1 MRSKWGQ
8 NFLADDGVAR
18 RIVQALGAGPS
29 GWSSSLEIG
38 PGPGGPHAFLV
49 GTTKAL
55 TAVELDRRLAEDLR
69 AGGVP
74 SPGAT
79 VVQADFL
86 DRPLAEGAEAA
97 FYAIGNLPYSAAGP
111 DLAKAAGLAR
121 MVGGGRHG
129 PTGSRA
135 FGMPYGLQ
143 WLPAISMWPV
153 AWSSATP
160 LKTYVS
166 SPSPIDPIALVKL
179 SDLRT
184 AFHYEQSADLVLDT
198 VRTLTEV
205 DDTRLIGSVSG
216 GRKPLAP
223 LLAGALGFL
232 GRPQD
237 RIVHVLVNEPFD
249 NPTLRPPLYFPAQ
262 AQSKHHYFDANAGK
276 ELMISSSAAKLE
288 LVDVPFV
295 RLRRLFSAEP
305 QLYRSRYSVLARA
318 YADRISEITGPIE
331 LSFDDARGVLAVNGH
346 PVQLRGR
353 EHPFFAFLYDRWK
366 QGTLPYVGHD
376 RAYPHLLAFL
386 GRWKAAHPDRHFE
399 RDDEDWLISP
409 RLDDIARQLAALRTR
424 LAEAGME
431 NAAKRLLPTH
441 GPVGL
446 PLPPETSLAER

>member
-1 MRSKWGQ
+1 MKSRKPKHSKSSTVERLLPSFPCDSLSKTVLLVVSGMRPAILTSTIWA
-8 NFLADDGVAR
+8 LAHESPPLIPDRVIVLTTVAGRDAIR
-18 RIVQALGAGPS
+18 RELFAPFALGQRCVWDALRTAMAACDLDVAGR
-29 GWSSSLEIG
+29 
-38 PGPGGPHAFLV
+38 LV
-49 GTTKAL
+49 FGDT
-55 TAVELDRRLAEDLR
+55 AEDLR
-69 AGGVP
+69 VFTIP
-74 SPGAT
+74 
-79 VVQADFL
+79 
-86 DRPLAEGAEAA
+86 DRSDRTRE
-97 FYAIGNLPYSAAGP
+97 
-111 DLAKAAGLAR
+111 
-121 MVGGGRHG
+121 
-129 PTGSRA
+129 
-135 FGMPYGLQ
+135 
-143 WLPAISMWPV
+143 
-153 AWSSATP
+153 
-160 LKTYVS
+160 
-166 SPSPIDPIALVKL
+166 L